1 MRMNQAVKFIGK
13 IESPIKTITES
24 PLQGNENAPGA
35 TIIIFPEFAEGVK
48 DIKGGDE
55 IILLTWLHLADRS
68 ALTCYPRNN
77 TSLPLTGIFSTRSPD
92 RPNPIGMHPVK
103 VISADGNGI
112 IKVAGLEA
120 IDKTPV
126 IDIKPII
133 SRQGL

>member
-1 MRMNQAVKFIGK
+1 MHMNQAVKFIGK
-13 IESPIKTITES
+13 IESSIKTIAES

-35 TIIIFPEFAEGVK
+35 TIVIFHEFAEGTK
-48 DIKGGDE
+48 DIKPGDE

-68 ALTCYPRNN
+68 TLTCYPRNN
-77 TSLPLTGIFSTRSPD
+77 TSLPLTGVFSTRSPD

-126 IDIKPII
+126 IDIKPIV